1 MDVQA
6 KALAVVTA
14 HLRAHGS
21 THYPLTPS
29 VFYHNRR
36 VGVYYTGGPS
46 AASTEAV
53 LAPLVASVRALDG
66 VDVRRQ
72 PLWPCGEDHVDEL
85 AAWVHHEGRELVQTH
100 PDVTEF
106 DPEFDDYDA
115 ADDETC
121 LSIEVLRELLVKGER
136 FTSACKPLPPTD
148 A

>member
-6 KALAVVTA
+6 KALAIVTA

-21 THYPLTPS
+21 THYPLMPS

-46 AASTEAV
+46 AASTEAA
-53 LAPLVASVRALDG
+53 LEPWVASTRSVDG
-66 VDVRRQ
+66 VDIMRS
-72 PLWPCGEDHVDEL
+72 PLWPCGSDHVDEL
-85 AAWVHHEGRELVQTH
+85 DAWVHHEGRDQVQNH
-100 PDVTEF
+100 PDGNLP
-106 DPEFDDYDA
+106 DPEFDEYREVN
-115 ADDETC
+115 DETC
-121 LSIEVLRELLVKGER
+121 LSIETLRELLAKGER